1 MKLVCLLIDN
11 GQQTS
16 LIAERDIIVYKTMKR
31 ITLFNRW
38 TILWSPLKLSF
49 WKLNK
54 IKESEIVTAI
64 FTTNSGSIL
73 HSIEMGLH
81 SFGEYEDASQLARI
95 VNGRIPSVVTIG
107 IIPQGSV
114 YYIGTFGGATS
125 YASNQLVLTGFPDE
139 EPE

>member
-11 GQQTS
+11 GQQTPR
-16 LIAERDIIVYKTMKR
+16 IAERDIIVYKTMKR

>member
-11 GQQTS
+11 GQQTPR
-16 LIAERDIIVYKTMKR
+16 IAERDIIVYKTMKR

-38 TILWSPLKLSF
+38 TILLSPLKLSF

-54 IKESEIVTAI
+54 IKESEIITSVFA
-64 FTTNSGSIL
+64 SGSGAIL
-73 HSIEMGLH
+73 HSIEKGLH

-107 IIPQGSV
+107 IIPRDSV
-114 YYIGTFGGATS
+114 YYVGTFGGATS